1 MRGGDVATSEM
12 TRSGFRQSS
21 PRFYKGRRHPL
32 QGGAGQRRV
41 PRPLREPAAQI
52 YSAQRGRAISVVH
65 FPNHRVTK
73 APYVTRIMG
82 TRRIFEQ
89 MPG

>member
-1 MRGGDVATSEM
+1 M
-12 TRSGFRQSS
+12 
-21 PRFYKGRRHPL
+21 
-32 QGGAGQRRV
+32 

-89 MPG
+89 MPGKEMFDFLQIFWERLSW